1 MWPGIGR
8 AMVGP
13 SSMSTRPNTRPR
25 LGRPCALS
33 VSLMGCVWLDVWLSR
48 AAWGLWWA
56 WPAKGRGSCSETPC
70 CPHRGTGGRSGDPG
84 IPGWR
89 GAWRWSWGGGGH
101 LVGWG
106 AVSLSPTIWAGAP
119 GSGPKPLLSS
129 SCLGGGAGPGLR
141 AGLTATRRPRW
152 PCQAVG
158 RGVGI
163 RPLPELLTACRL
175 PVVGLGWSW
184 QEAAAPSPPCPLLT
198 GLRCGREPGSALWP
212 CRSLKFKPAS
222 LSLLPS
228 LGAWQWGRVV
238 QRPPRAPV

>member
-13 SSMSTRPNTRPR
+13 SSMSTRPSTRPR

-48 AAWGLWWA
+48 AAWGLWWV

-129 SCLGGGAGPGLR
+129 SCLGGGGGSRVAGPADSHSPPSVALPGRGAWGRHPATARAADSLQTPCRR
-141 AGLTATRRPRW
+141 AG
-152 PCQAVG
+152 V
-158 RGVGI
+158 
-163 RPLPELLTACRL
+163 ELAGSSCSF
-175 PVVGLGWSW
+175 PSVP
-184 QEAAAPSPPCPLLT
+184 AAHGT
-198 GLRCGREPGSALWP
+198 ALWP
-212 CRSLKFKPAS
+212 
-222 LSLLPS
+222 
-228 LGAWQWGRVV
+228 
-238 QRPPRAPV
+238 